1 MRELTAYEQSLE
13 NRMRQ
18 IAREEIVS
26 IIWGNLESHDRAWE
40 QAKRELAV
48 EDVRELTTLQF
59 RNVIARAEQIR
70 KDQEW
75 EMSR

>member
-1 MRELTAYEQSLE
+1 MVMHT
-13 NRMRQ
+13 
-18 IAREEIVS
+18 
-26 IIWGNLESHDRAWE
+26 WGNLESHDRAWE
-40 QAKRELAV
+40 QAKQELGV
-48 EDVRELTTLQF
+48 GDVRELSTTQF